1 MSGLNHIKNPFPGL
15 RPFNSEESHLFFG
28 RDGQSDELLECL
40 DQNRFLAVVGMS
52 GSGKSSLVRAG
63 LLPTLHGGFITD
75 AGSRWRTVIFRP
87 GDNPIRYFAEALS
100 HLAVPKGK
108 RFSEEDHN
116 IFAQTVDTEI
126 ALRRGSLGLV
136 EIFRQ
141 SRLPEEENV
150 LVVVDQFEELF
161 RFKESSRMECA
172 SDEAAAFVKLLL
184 GTLAQKDVPIF
195 IVITMRSEF
204 LGECA
209 QFRDLPEAINNSQY
223 LIPRM
228 TRDEKR
234 EAIEGPI
241 AVGGAEISPPLLS
254 RLLNDVGDNPDQ
266 LPILQHALMRT
277 WDYWAA
283 NHEEEESL
291 GLKHYE
297 AIGTME
303 RALSRHAEEA
313 YAELKTK
320 SSLAICEKMFKLL
333 TDGGETGRGV
343 RRTARV
349 SEICSVTNA
358 SENEVIHVINVFRQ
372 PGRTFL
378 MPPGE
383 EKLKADSVI
392 DISHESL
399 MRIWTRLIRW
409 VKEESNSA
417 ELYIRLA
424 HAAALHREGKAGL
437 WRAPELMLALEW
449 RERSKPNAE
458 WAQRYY
464 PSFDRTIAFLEAG
477 KKQQEHEIEEKE
489 KEQKAK
495 IKRTRIF
502 TTVISIT
509 AVIAITFAVWALKNR
524 QEAVR
529 QHKKAEEQRKEAVR
543 QQKIAEV
550 EKNKAE
556 EAKRKLEEQTGKT
569 IEALME
575 KKKADEIALNNK
587 LERIKAEEDVLK
599 KTIQKLIADI
609 NEAEATFNHYL
620 AKAKELALHSIPEV
634 RDKELKAQLALT
646 AYRLNNKAYDN
657 LKTNIEALNPRNN
670 PDNVL
675 AAKKLQEIYEELE
688 KKAKTQSQPPE
699 IFAALRKAYIAL
711 EQSKDILYHYPT
723 ESWALASI
731 SDDNIVFNNWE
742 GEILLSSLTLDP
754 NDLKLPVLKKTIPL
768 LKNTLLRASSF
779 AEAKDRL
786 FCGTREGSIIYWEK
800 NNWKE
805 NKLVKKYPD
814 PILAMVYSK
823 TKKRLIYSVRDTIYG
838 YSLINKTEPEPV
850 EKNANFIR
858 AMILLEDEKNSFLI
872 YADSEAGTNKKAT
885 IYCRGLS
892 GDIKEEERGI
902 GSFDSGGFH
911 AIAYNYSRNLL
922 ALGDEDGQI
931 YVSNIN
937 CENLASGAK
946 PTFHPLHKMHRGI
959 VKALAFSPDG
969 RYMASCS
976 LDSTVM
982 LWDVQGKN
990 AADIKTMAPV
1000 LTIGSSRK
1008 ILSVVFALKGKYVI
1022 FSDEQNLCICPTRPE
1037 VFLKR
1042 LCKEK
1047 RDFTD
1052 KEWKDYVGD
1061 TIKKEDI
1068 IISSQAEEK

>member
-1 MSGLNHIKNPFPGL
+1 
-15 RPFNSEESHLFFG
+15 
-28 RDGQSDELLECL
+28 
-40 DQNRFLAVVGMS
+40 
-52 GSGKSSLVRAG
+52 
-63 LLPTLHGGFITD
+63 
-75 AGSRWRTVIFRP
+75 
-87 GDNPIRYFAEALS
+87 
-100 HLAVPKGK
+100 
-108 RFSEEDHN
+108 
-116 IFAQTVDTEI
+116 
-126 ALRRGSLGLV
+126 
-136 EIFRQ
+136 
-141 SRLPEEENV
+141 
-150 LVVVDQFEELF
+150 
-161 RFKESSRMECA
+161 MERA
-172 SDEAAAFVKLLL
+172 SDEAAAFVKLLSR
-184 GTLAQKDVPIF
+184 TIEQKDVPIF

-283 NHEEEESL
+283 NHREGEPL

-313 YAELKTK
+313 YAELKTG

-333 TDGGETGRGV
+333 TEGGETGRGV

-358 SENEVIHVINVFRQ
+358 SEKEVIQVINVFRQ

-383 EKLKADSVI
+383 ETLKADSVI

-437 WRAPELMLALEW
+437 WRDPELMLALEW
-449 RERSKPNAE
+449 HEKSKPNAE
-458 WAQRYY
+458 WAQRYD
-464 PSFDRTIAFLEAG
+464 PSFDRAIDFLEAG

-489 KEQKAK
+489 REQKAK

-502 TTVISIT
+502 TTIISIT
-509 AVIAITFAVWALKNR
+509 AVIAVVFAGWALENR

-529 QHKKAEEQRKEAVR
+529 QQKKAEGQRQEAVIQHKKAEEQRKEAVR
-543 QQKIAEV
+543 QRKIAEV

-556 EAKRKLEEQTGKT
+556 KAKRKLEEQTGKT
-569 IEALME
+569 IKALIE
-575 KKKADEIALNNK
+575 KKKADEIALNHK
-587 LERIKAEEDVLK
+587 LERIKAEEDLLK
-599 KTIQKLIADI
+599 KTTQKLIADI
-609 NEAEATFNHYL
+609 NKAEATFNHYL

-670 PDNVL
+670 PDSVS
-675 AAKKLQEIYEELE
+675 AAKKLPGIYEELE
-688 KKAKTQSQPPE
+688 KKAKNRGQPAE
-699 IFAALRKAYIAL
+699 IFEALRKAYIAI
-711 EQSKDILYHYPT
+711 EDSKDILYHYPT

-731 SDDNIVFNNWE
+731 IDDNIVFNNWE
-742 GEILLSSLTLDP
+742 GKLLLSSLTPDP
-754 NDLKLPVLKKTIPL
+754 NDPKLPVLKKTIPL
-768 LKNTLLRASSF
+768 SKNTLLRASSF
-779 AEAKDRL
+779 AGAEDRL

-800 NNWKE
+800 NNWKKS
-805 NKLVKKYPD
+805 KLIKKYPD

-823 TKKRLIYSVRDTIYG
+823 NKKWLIYSARDTIYG
-838 YSLINKTEPEPV
+838 YSLINKTGPEPV
-850 EKNANFIR
+850 GKKDSFIR
-858 AMILLEDEKNSFLI
+858 AITLVEDEKNSFLI
-872 YADSEAGTNKKAT
+872 YADSEAGTNKKAN
-885 IYCRGLS
+885 IYCRGLP
-892 GDIKEEERGI
+892 GDIKGEEREI

-911 AIAYNYSRNLL
+911 AIAYNYSGNLL
-922 ALGDEDGQI
+922 ALGDENGQI
-931 YVSNIN
+931 YISDID
-937 CENLASGAK
+937 CKNLK
-946 PTFHPLHKMHRGI
+946 PGTKPAFHPVNKKHRGI
-959 VKALAFSPDG
+959 VKALAFSPGG

-976 LDSTVM
+976 LDNTVM

-990 AADIKTMAPV
+990 AAHIKTMAPV
-1000 LTIGSSRK
+1000 LTIDSSRK
-1008 ILSVVFALKGKYVI
+1008 ILSLVFALKGKYLI
-1022 FSDEQNLCICPTRPE
+1022 FSDQQNLRICPTRPG
-1037 VFLKR
+1037 VFLIR
-1042 LCKEK
+1042 LGKEK

-1068 IISSQAEEK
+1068 IISSQAGEK